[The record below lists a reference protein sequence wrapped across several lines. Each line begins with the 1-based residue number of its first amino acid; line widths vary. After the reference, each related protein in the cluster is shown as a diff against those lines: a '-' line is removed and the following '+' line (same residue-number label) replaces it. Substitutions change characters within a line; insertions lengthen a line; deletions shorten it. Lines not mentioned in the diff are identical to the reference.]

1 MQQGRRTVVIR
12 SISDDTCAICLN
24 NMFNKTVT
32 HLRCGHTLHLKC
44 FRRLTGSSLSSKQKC
59 PICRAPYED
68 TAPSTLD
75 DVLEMITRAA
85 DDRAIFDVLS
95 DPAVEMIL
103 NRSGI
108 QP

>member
-1 MQQGRRTVVIR
+1 MEKSRRTVVIR
-12 SISDDTCAICLN
+12 SNSDDTCAICLN
-24 NMFNKTVT
+24 GMLNSTVT

-44 FRRLTGSSLSSKQKC
+44 FWRLAGSVLSSKQKC

-68 TAPSTLD
+68 TVPHTLD

-95 DPAVEMIL
+95 DPAVEEIL
-103 NRSGI
+103 NQGGI
-108 QP
+108 RT